1 MRAAPLVGRRG
12 PIRGRPHEWMPEPDA
27 PVELDKA
34 GVLRGNHGGGA
45 DSQPAGGLLDHGCVP
60 DGFGRCD
67 EQSLLGLRRQRP
79 HAPQE
84 RLLDPVRQ
92 LWLVG

>member
-1 MRAAPLVGRRG
+1 
-12 PIRGRPHEWMPEPDA
+12 MPEPDA
-27 PVELDKA
+27 PVELDQA
-34 GVLRGNHGGGA
+34 GVLGGNHGGGA
-45 DSQPAGGLLDHGCVP
+45 DSQPAGGLRDHGCVA

-67 EQSLLGLRRQRP
+67 EQSPLGLRRQRL

-84 RLLDPVRQ
+84 GLLDPARQ